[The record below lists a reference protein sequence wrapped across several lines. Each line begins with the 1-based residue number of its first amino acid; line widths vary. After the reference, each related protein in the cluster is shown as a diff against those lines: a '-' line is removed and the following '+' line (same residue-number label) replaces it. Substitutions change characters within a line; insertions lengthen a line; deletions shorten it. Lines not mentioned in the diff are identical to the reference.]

1 MKLSAIIVSRNDN
14 YGGDL
19 NTRATFCLNTMLA
32 AFDEV
37 VYVDWNTPEGKP
49 PLVDD
54 LDIKVNPER
63 LKVIVVTPHKAKQI
77 MGEDI
82 YATSQPCCEVLA
94 RNIAIRRTT
103 GDVIVSTNIDIICPV
118 RELLDGLLP
127 SLGPLDMITI
137 KRSHTPKEEVVKY
150 FEETGDYLKTR
161 DLLLQNHPSDP
172 MNDYCGMSDIY
183 DVDDKILSTIHRNY
197 HFNVINIFSGC
208 GDFQMATRELW
219 FKIRGF
225 EEEKLKRNFA
235 DTEIQA
241 KVILAGGTVRGRNQ
255 PPVYHISHSND
266 KSHLENKLKINF
278 FTKNDENWGRPLE
291 TFNEP
296 VPTQARNAQLE
307 S

>member
-1 MKLSAIIVSRNDN
+1 MKLSAIIISRNDN

-19 NTRATFCLNTMLA
+19 NTRATFCFNTMLA

-49 PLVDD
+49 PLTDV

-63 LKVIVVTPHKAKQI
+63 LKVIVVTPEKAKQI
-77 MGEDI
+77 MGEDV
-82 YATSQPCCEVLA
+82 YATSPPCCEVRA

-103 GDVIVSTNIDIICPV
+103 GDVIVSTNIDIVCPP

-127 SLGPLDMITI
+127 GLGPLDMITI
-137 KRSHTPKEEVVKY
+137 KRSHTPKDEVVKY
-150 FEETGDYLKTR
+150 FEETGDYLNTR

-172 MNDYCGMSDIY
+172 MDDYCGLSNIY
-183 DVDDKILSTIHRNY
+183 DIDEKLLITIPNQY

-208 GDFQMATRELW
+208 GDFQMAPRELW

-225 EEEKLKRNFA
+225 EEEKVGRNFS
-235 DTEIQA
+235 DTEVQA
-241 KVILAGGTVRGRNQ
+241 KVIAAGGTLRGRNQ
-255 PPVYHISHSND
+255 PPVYHISHAID
-266 KSHLENKLKINF
+266 KSHFENKLEINF

-291 TFNEP
+291 NYTRRGALHY
-296 VPTQARNAQLE
+296 Q
-307 S
+307 